1 MCNRRSVI
9 ALALNFEDSF
19 RIVTSERVFLDARCR
34 VTKTRN
40 LQQGDDEEPSAGD
53 TAAVPLT
60 QRVFSREMMKNQM
73 SVTRRRLSPPPM
85 ADR

>member
-1 MCNRRSVI
+1 MCNRRSVV
-9 ALALNFEDSF
+9 ALALKGPI
-19 RIVTSERVFLDARCR
+19 RTVPSERVLLDAPCR
-34 VTKTRN
+34 VTNARN

-60 QRVFSREMMKNQM
+60 ERVFSEDMMKIQM
-73 SVTRRRLSPPPM
+73 SVTRRRFSSPPV